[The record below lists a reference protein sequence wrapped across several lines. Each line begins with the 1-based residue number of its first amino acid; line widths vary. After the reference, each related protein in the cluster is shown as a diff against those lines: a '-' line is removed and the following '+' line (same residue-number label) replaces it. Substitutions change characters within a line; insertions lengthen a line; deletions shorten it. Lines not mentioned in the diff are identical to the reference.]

1 LNIYLFFAVLCDAT
15 QARTLWL
22 RHVAISIPAVFTA
35 ALAVQLEITYLEA
48 REKDQIPL
56 GADVKVTPESRSSVY
71 NLSVFWWLNRLFW
84 SGYKKPLALEDL
96 YPLESD
102 LASKKLGDDM
112 AKAWSESVWWPYIAY
127 SFNANEHQQNK
138 AESTLS

>member
-1 LNIYLFFAVLCDAT
+1 MG
-15 QARTLWL
+15 
-22 RHVAISIPAVFTA
+22 
-35 ALAVQLEITYLEA
+35 ITYFEA
-48 REKDQIPL
+48 REKDQISL
-56 GADVKVTPESRSSVY
+56 GGDVKVTPESRSSVY

-102 LASKKLGDDM
+102 LASKKLGDNM
-112 AKAWSESVWWPYIAY
+112 AKTWSESVWWPYIAY
-127 SFNANEHQQNK
+127 SFNANEHQQYK